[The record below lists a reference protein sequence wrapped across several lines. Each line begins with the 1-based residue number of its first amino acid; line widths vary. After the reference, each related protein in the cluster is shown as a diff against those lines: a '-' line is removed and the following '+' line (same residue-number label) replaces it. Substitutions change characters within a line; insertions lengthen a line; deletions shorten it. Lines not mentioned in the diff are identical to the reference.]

1 MKIENLRSLIKES
14 IQEYISEVEESGN
27 IAAQQAKVNACDE
40 AIANRMKKINM
51 EGLDEAY
58 FDMMSEEKMKELKA
72 EVKALENYKKKATK
86 ILEKLLEK
94 KENKGKPK
102 AKKEEEEVV
111 TDAVTEDVPVDKT
124 DVLANMSEESAE
136 ETAINESFLKMQKLA
151 GVITEAQYNEKKRLI
166 ENQLNEEEKTIQ
178 AFGPRLMDG
187 LKQNGFE
194 VKMTTNS
201 QDSNKMGEFIKTS
214 DKKLAGIFYDA
225 GSKFIR
231 VTTNRD
237 NQDDAFKAID
247 SPFVKELLPDG
258 FRFDKQGSYFIE
270 LQGS

>member
-1 MKIENLRSLIKES
+1 MKTDNLRTLIRES
-14 IQEYISEVEESGN
+14 IKDYISEIDEAAQ
-27 IAAQQAKVNACDE
+27 IAANEARIAKCDE
-40 AIANRMKKINM
+40 AIAARESKLARIDENDELKEMIDGAKIKEIQN
-51 EGLDEAY
+51 EI
-58 FDMMSEEKMKELKA
+58 KELKNAKLKFERIA
-72 EVKALENYKKKATK
+72 E
-86 ILEKLLEK
+86 
-94 KENKGKPK
+94 KEAAKK
-102 AKKEEEEVV
+102 AKKSAPKEKDEVV
-111 TDAVTEDVPVDKT
+111 TDAMTEDAPPIDET
-124 DVLANMSEESAE
+124 DVMAGMDVAE
-136 ETAINESFLKMQKLA
+136 ETAINESFIKMQKLA
-151 GVITEAQYNEKKRLI
+151 GVITETQYNEKKRLI